1 MSKSV
6 IRSSGDFLTCLRFH
20 LESVAA
26 FLSLKDLSPLLD
38 LEPANFVRIA
48 CPSRLK

>member
-6 IRSSGDFLTCLRFH
+6 IPSSGDFRACLRFH
-20 LESVAA
+20 LDPVVA

-38 LEPANFVRIA
+38 LELANFVRIA